1 MNDKNINFKEL
12 ENALIK
18 LYGKIELIE
27 ELQKHR
33 GDKFNIFSI
42 LKMERLEVNTHSA
55 FLYEFINPKGTHY
68 QDDKYLRIFIDEVL
82 EIKDFD
88 FEKVK
93 VGRETFTNTS
103 RRIDFTIENEDYY
116 IAIEMKID
124 ATDQDNQL
132 SDYFEY
138 AISKNKKVTKVY
150 YLTLDGKNASENSFK
165 DKKIIDYEKISF
177 QFDILNFI
185 EKSIEKSANLPIIRE
200 SLIQYKNLILNITN
214 QTTQEIQMEIMEII
228 KNPEMARAATIMSKN
243 LNKAW
248 AKREVLFWRYLAIKL
263 EEYLKDKKNW
273 ELKQEIFYTED
284 ENIIDFDD
292 EIIKWIVKLGKGDMK
307 GLFLQKNDFCFRIYS
322 YNSGVLQYVIF
333 KEEDIKNISEKI
345 EVNQIFKVPKY
356 QEYKFKESKY
366 KLNFCKDY
374 DKPTYDIFDD
384 KKLDE
389 IVENIFNEI
398 KSYMDIIVKELN

>member
-1 MNDKNINFKEL
+1 MNNKNINFKEL

-82 EIKDFD
+82 KIEDFD
-88 FEKVK
+88 FENVK
-93 VGRETFTNTS
+93 VNRETFTNTS
-103 RRIDFTIENEDYY
+103 RRIDFTIENRDYY

-132 SDYFEY
+132 SDYYEY
-138 AISKNKKVTKVY
+138 AKKQNKESKVY
-150 YLTLDGKNASENSFK
+150 YLTLDGKDASEKSFK
-165 DKKIIDYEKISF
+165 NREIIDYEKISF
-177 QFDILNFI
+177 QFHILNFMK
-185 EKSIEKSANLPIIRE
+185 KSIEKSANLPIIRE

-214 QTTQEIQMEIMEII
+214 QTTQEIQMESI
-228 KNPEMARAATIMSKN
+228 KFINTPEMAKAATYMSKN
-243 LNKAW
+243 LSYAW
-248 AKREVLFWRYLAIKL
+248 AKREVLFWRLLSIKL
-263 EEYLKDKKNW
+263 EKYLENKENW
-273 ELKQEIFYTED
+273 KLKQEIFYDED
-284 ENIIDFDD
+284 ENIIDLDD
-292 EIIKWIVKLGKGDMK
+292 EITRYIVNLNKNSLRGIYFEKNDFNFFIYIFNGGSFEYYIRKEKEVEKLGKLIG
-307 GLFLQKNDFCFRIYS
+307 
-322 YNSGVLQYVIF
+322 
-333 KEEDIKNISEKI
+333 ISKPVRGTPNERYT
-345 EVNQIFKVPKY
+345 PTKY
-356 QEYKFKESKY
+356 DNY
-366 KLNFCKDY
+366 NFCKDY
-374 DKPTYDIFDD
+374 EKEPTYDIFDD

-389 IVENIFNEI
+389 IVENIYYEI